1 MRWTH
6 VELRSFLLETCAYLK
21 RTDSYADTV
30 CDCAFVQLLLYYVR
44 PACPTSEDTGMLGPG
59 KFPL

>member
-1 MRWTH
+1 MLSCG
-6 VELRSFLLETCAYLK
+6 VSYLK
-21 RTDSYADTV
+21 LVHILNVRTPTPTQCV
-30 CDCAFVQLLLYYVR
+30 TCAFVQLLLYYVR